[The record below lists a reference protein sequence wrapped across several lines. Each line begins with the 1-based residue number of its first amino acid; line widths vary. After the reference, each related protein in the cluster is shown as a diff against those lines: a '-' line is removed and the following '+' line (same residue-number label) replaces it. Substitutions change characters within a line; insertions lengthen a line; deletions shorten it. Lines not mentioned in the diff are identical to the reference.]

1 MAYDEKLADRIRK
14 VLGGSK
20 YVTEKKMFGGL
31 SFLLKGKMV
40 CGVLKEDLVLR
51 ISHDQYES
59 ALKKSNVR
67 PMDFTGRPMK
77 GFVYVNSKG
86 CKSDE
91 DIKKWVQLSLSHA
104 KSVKIN
110 KK

>member
-14 VLGGSK
+14 IIGRRKGI
-20 YVTEKKMFGGL
+20 TEKKMFGGL
-31 SFLLKGKMV
+31 SFLLNGKMF

-51 ISHDQYES
+51 ISHDEFEV
-59 ALKKSNVR
+59 ALKKPNVR

-77 GFVYVNSKG
+77 GFIYINPKG
-86 CKSDE
+86 CKSD
-91 DIKKWVQLSLSHA
+91 KSLKQWVRLSYNHAASLSL
-104 KSVKIN
+104 